1 MILNIIIIYNITI
14 LLYFWSNKCSSREN
28 KLTYTI
34 QINKYCQFRTG
45 YRSLN
50 GVCVYMMLE
59 KQSPPLWL
67 DMASLLWEAAV
78 CFPTQ
83 KACFVFDWYHTRSGL
98 VRAVPGT
105 MSWSIHCSQCPRG
118 HMTVWHSP
126 SVTPPAPSQCTRG
139 VSFCSVGW
147 MLILNLKVVVTVRH
161 SLVSTHLF
169 APLSVFLPGRQ
180 SLSIVWV
187 CKEWAQSAQ
196 TKHWAAHFKLPD
208 QRCVCVIWASGLQS
222 GYFVKDVHVF
232 SKLCLL

>member
-1 MILNIIIIYNITI
+1 MILNITIIYNITI

-28 KLTYTI
+28 KLTYTV

-50 GVCVYMMLE
+50 GVCVYMMWGE
-59 KQSPPLWL
+59 TKPPIMIGYGISSLRSCCLLSYSKGLFCFWLVPHALW
-67 DMASLLWEAAV
+67 AGPSRTRAA
-78 CFPTQ
+78 
-83 KACFVFDWYHTRSGL
+83 
-98 VRAVPGT
+98 GT

-118 HMTVWHSP
+118 HMTVWRSP

-139 VSFCSVGW
+139 VSFWSVSW
-147 MLILNLKVVVTVRH
+147 MLILNLKVVVTVHH
-161 SLVSTHLF
+161 SLVSTHQF

-196 TKHWAAHFKLPD
+196 TLGCP
-208 QRCVCVIWASGLQS
+208 L
-222 GYFVKDVHVF
+222 
-232 SKLCLL
+232 

>member
-1 MILNIIIIYNITI
+1 MYIHDVGETKPHYDWICHLFSDK
-14 LLYFWSNKCSSREN
+14 LLLAFLLKRPVLCLTGTTRALGWS
-28 KLTYTI
+28 
-34 QINKYCQFRTG
+34 
-45 YRSLN
+45 
-50 GVCVYMMLE
+50 
-59 KQSPPLWL
+59 
-67 DMASLLWEAAV
+67 
-78 CFPTQ
+78 
-83 KACFVFDWYHTRSGL
+83 
-98 VRAVPGT
+98 VPYQGCWDNV
-105 MSWSIHCSQCPRG
+105 SWSIHCSQCPRG

-139 VSFCSVGW
+139 VSFWSVGW

-222 GYFVKDVHVF
+222 GYYVKAVHVF
-232 SKLCLL
+232 SKLWLF